1 MILSSE
7 DAGTWI
13 LPVVFLLG
21 LATIAPIACAV
32 LAGRVVLRI
41 ARAAAAGNAWT
52 AFSPGTWLLA
62 AASGALGAGSQFS
75 ASLSGRPAAWVETV
89 SLVCGCFALAAL
101 AMAGLTAALN
111 RRLKDGA
118 TRT

>member
-7 DAGTWI
+7 DAGIWV

-21 LATIAPIACAV
+21 VAAISPIACAV

-41 ARAAAAGNAWT
+41 ARSAAAGNAWT
-52 AFSPGTWLLA
+52 AFTPGTWLLA
-62 AASGALGAGSQFS
+62 AGSGVLGAGSQFS
-75 ASLSGRPAAWVETV
+75 VSLFGRPGAWVETV
-89 SLVCGCFALAAL
+89 SLVCGCFALAAV
-101 AMAGLTAALN
+101 AMAGLTAAIN